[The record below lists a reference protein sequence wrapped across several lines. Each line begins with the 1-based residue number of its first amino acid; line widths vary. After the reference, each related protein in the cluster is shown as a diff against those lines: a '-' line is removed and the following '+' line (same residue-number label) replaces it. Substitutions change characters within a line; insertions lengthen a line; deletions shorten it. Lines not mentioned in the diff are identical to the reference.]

1 MALRFFNTYSRQIEE
16 FEPCDPTAC
25 PARMYTCGPTVY
37 SRAHIGN
44 FRAYIFEDL
53 LQRHLELRGY
63 KVHRVMNITDVEDKT
78 IRGARE
84 AGVQL
89 QKFTE
94 QFKDAFF
101 EDAHTLRIKRADEY
115 PAATDQRYIDR
126 MIEMISALIAKGL
139 AYQAD
144 DKSVYFRINKFP
156 DYGKLAHF
164 DLTQLQ
170 STGRV
175 KHDEYDKEHI
185 GDFALWKAW
194 DEADGDVKWD
204 SPWGP
209 GRPGWHIE
217 CSAMSMALLGDQI
230 DIHCGGVDNI
240 FPHHEA
246 EIAQSEGVTGK
257 KFVRYWLHCAHLLV
271 DGQKMA
277 KSLGNFYTV
286 PDVLAKGYTGRE
298 LRYALLRVHYRV
310 PLNFTWEGMNEARE
324 SLARIDEWL
333 ARLREIAKS
342 GNVRRPTSGGQRPTT
357 AFEDALDDDL
367 NISAAL
373 GFLFESIRETNRAM
387 DQNEMDAASAS
398 AWLDWWKRINTV
410 LDLEAET
417 DVAIP
422 DEVAAARTTTRGRTA
437 RKELETQRRT
447 ARADLCARLGSARHE
462 RRGKTHARHWIRV
475 AHFAFIALRTRNQ
488 TARSPQ
494 RTGCA
499 PIREVRHRNIL
510 NNARDLSGCIAA
522 GLVAKCQSP
531 CTQHESRR
539 PDFRTA

>member
-1 MALRFFNTYSRQIEE
+1 MALRFFNTYSREIEE
-16 FEPCDPTAC
+16 FEPRDPA
-25 PARMYTCGPTVY
+25 ARPLRIYTCGPTVY

-63 KVHRVMNITDVEDKT
+63 KVHRVMNITDVDDKT

-84 AGVQL
+84 AGVPL

-94 QFKDAFF
+94 QFKQAFF
-101 EDAHTLRIKRADEY
+101 EDADTLRIKRADEY
-115 PAATDQRYIDR
+115 PAATDQRYMDR
-126 MIEMISALIAKGL
+126 MIDMIGTLISKGL
-139 AYQAD
+139 AYQAE

-185 GDFALWKAW
+185 GDFALWKAS
-194 DEADGDVKWD
+194 DEEDGDVKWD

-217 CSAMSMALLGDQI
+217 CSAMSTALLGDQL

-286 PDVLAKGYTGRE
+286 PDVLARGYTGRE
-298 LRYALLRVHYRV
+298 LRYALVRVHYRV

-324 SLARIDEWL
+324 SLGRIDEWL
-333 ARLREIAKS
+333 TRLREIAQEENAQRSTRINREQAPNVERQTEKS
-342 GNVRRPTSGGQRPTT
+342 D
-357 AFEDALDDDL
+357 FENALDDDL

-373 GFLFESIRETNRAM
+373 GFLFESIRETNRSM
-387 DQNEMDAASAS
+387 DENKLDAASAR
-398 AWLDWWKRINTV
+398 AWLDWWKRINTI
-410 LDLEAET
+410 LDLEAESEI
-417 DVAIP
+417 VVP
-422 DEVAAARTTTRGRTA
+422 PEVAQLAKERENARREKNWKRSD
-437 RKELETQRRT
+437 ELRERIL
-447 ARADLCARLGSARHE
+447 ALG
-462 RRGKTHARHWIRV
+462 W
-475 AHFAFIALRTRNQ
+475 
-488 TARSPQ
+488 
-494 RTGCA
+494 
-499 PIREVRHRNIL
+499 EVRDTKDGPKL
-510 NNARDLSGCIAA
+510 TPSG
-522 GLVAKCQSP
+522 
-531 CTQHESRR
+531 
-539 PDFRTA
+539 TA

>member
-1 MALRFFNTYSRQIEE
+1 MALRFFNTYSREIEE
-16 FEPCDPTAC
+16 FEPRDAVGRTVS
-25 PARMYTCGPTVY
+25 MYTCGPTVY

-63 KVHRVMNITDVEDKT
+63 KVHRVMNITDVDDKT
-78 IRGARE
+78 IRGAHE
-84 AGVQL
+84 AKVPL
-89 QKFTE
+89 AKFTE
-94 QFKDAFF
+94 QFKKAFF
-101 EDAHTLRIKRADEY
+101 EDATKLGIKSADEF

-126 MIEMISALIAKGL
+126 MIEMIGELIARGL

-156 DYGKLAHF
+156 AYGKLAHF
-164 DLTQLQ
+164 DLSQLQ

-194 DEADGDVKWD
+194 DEEDGDVKWD

-217 CSAMSMALLGDQI
+217 CSAMATALLGDQI

-246 EIAQSEGVTGK
+246 EIAQSQGVTGK

-277 KSLGNFYTV
+277 KSLGNFYAV

-310 PLNFTWEGMNEARE
+310 PLNFTWEGMKEARE
-324 SLARIDEWL
+324 SLGRIDEWL
-333 ARLREIAKS
+333 TRLRECSASVPLANQKGRQAGS
-342 GNVRRPTSGGQRPTT
+342 MPYT
-357 AFEDALDDDL
+357 FENALDDDL

-373 GFLFESIRETNRAM
+373 GFLFESIRETNR
-387 DQNEMDAASAS
+387 EMDRNQMDATTAN
-398 AWLDWWKRINTV
+398 AWQDWWKRINTV
-410 LDLEAET
+410 LNLEAEA
-417 DVAIP
+417 DSVVPA
-422 DEVAAARTTTRGRTA
+422 EVAQLAKEREKARREKNWKRSD
-437 RKELETQRRT
+437 ELRERISG
-447 ARADLCARLGSARHE
+447 LGWE
-462 RRGKTHARHWIRV
+462 
-475 AHFAFIALRTRNQ
+475 
-488 TARSPQ
+488 
-494 RTGCA
+494 
-499 PIREVRHRNIL
+499 
-510 NNARDLSGCIAA
+510 ARDTKGGQKLTPRGAS
-522 GLVAKCQSP
+522 
-531 CTQHESRR
+531 
-539 PDFRTA
+539 

>member
-1 MALRFFNTYSRQIEE
+1 MPLRFFNTYSREVEE
-16 FEPCDPTAC
+16 FEPRDPSARQI
-25 PARMYTCGPTVY
+25 RMYTCGPTVY

-63 KVHRVMNITDVEDKT
+63 KVDRVMNITDVDDKT
-78 IRGARE
+78 IRGAGE
-84 AGVQL
+84 AGIPL
-89 QKFTE
+89 RKFTE
-94 QFKDAFF
+94 EFKQAFF
-101 EDAHTLRIKRADEY
+101 EDADTLRIKRAYEY

-126 MIEMISALIAKGL
+126 MIDMISTLISKGL
-139 AYQAD
+139 AYQAE
-144 DKSVYFRINKFP
+144 DKSVYYRINKFP
-156 DYGKLAHF
+156 NYGKLAHF
-164 DLTQLQ
+164 DLSQLQ

-194 DEADGDVKWD
+194 DEEDGDVKWD

-217 CSAMSMALLGDQI
+217 CSAMSTALLGDQL

-246 EIAQSEGVTGK
+246 EIAQSEGVTEE

-324 SLARIDEWL
+324 SLGRIDEWL
-333 ARLREIAKS
+333 ARLREIAHEENVQRLPNVQRAIEKS
-342 GNVRRPTSGGQRPTT
+342 G
-357 AFEDALDDDL
+357 FEDALDDDL

-387 DQNEMDAASAS
+387 DQNEMDAATAN

-410 LDLEAET
+410 LDLEAEFEI
-417 DVAIP
+417 VVPPEVMQLAKERENARREKKWKRS
-422 DEVAAARTTTRGRTA
+422 DELREQISV
-437 RKELETQRRT
+437 
-447 ARADLCARLGSARHE
+447 LGWEVRDTKDGPKLT
-462 RRGKTHARHWIRV
+462 RRG
-475 AHFAFIALRTRNQ
+475 
-488 TARSPQ
+488 
-494 RTGCA
+494 
-499 PIREVRHRNIL
+499 
-510 NNARDLSGCIAA
+510 AA
-522 GLVAKCQSP
+522 
-531 CTQHESRR
+531 
-539 PDFRTA
+539 

>member
-1 MALRFFNTYSRQIEE
+1 MSLRFFNTYSREIEE
-16 FEPCDPTAC
+16 FEPRDPMAR
-25 PARMYTCGPTVY
+25 PVRMYTCGPTVY

-63 KVHRVMNITDVEDKT
+63 KVNRVMNITDVEDKT

-84 AGVQL
+84 AHIPL

-94 QFKDAFF
+94 QFKAAFF

-126 MIEMISALIAKGL
+126 MIEMISGLISKGL

-194 DEADGDVKWD
+194 DEADGDVKWN
-204 SPWGP
+204 SPWGA

-217 CSAMSMALLGDQI
+217 CSAMSTALLGDQV

-333 ARLREIAKS
+333 ARLRKVVQRADAGS
-342 GNVRRPTSGGQRPTT
+342 PTPNAQRPTT
-357 AFEDALDDDL
+357 EFEDALDDDL

-387 DQNEMDAASAS
+387 DQNEMDAASARAS
-398 AWLDWWKRINTV
+398 LEWWKRINTV

-422 DEVAAARTTTRGRTA
+422 HEVAQLAEERENVRREKNWKRSDELRERISALGWEVRDTKDGPKLTRGAGTA
-437 RKELETQRRT
+437 
-447 ARADLCARLGSARHE
+447 
-462 RRGKTHARHWIRV
+462 
-475 AHFAFIALRTRNQ
+475 
-488 TARSPQ
+488 
-494 RTGCA
+494 
-499 PIREVRHRNIL
+499 
-510 NNARDLSGCIAA
+510 
-522 GLVAKCQSP
+522 
-531 CTQHESRR
+531 
-539 PDFRTA
+539 